1 MVVSTETDIIDRV
14 KVDIEGI
21 TGSEYTYDLS
31 GVDRVVIG
39 DTFQAHRVPGVY
51 IFPGSIRSSQSAAT
65 ALTKYSRTFSIQ
77 VEGWVAPTSA
87 SPGMATKAAINLGAD
102 VRKAIENDRSLNSK
116 VHDISIDMISFDG
129 EELQRPG
136 LGAVVLQITIT
147 YQETAGL

>member
-1 MVVSTETDIIDRV
+1 MSTETDIIDRV

-51 IFPGSIRSSQSAAT
+51 IFPG
-65 ALTKYSRTFSIQ
+65 SIQ

-136 LGAVVLQITIT
+136 LGAVVLQITVT